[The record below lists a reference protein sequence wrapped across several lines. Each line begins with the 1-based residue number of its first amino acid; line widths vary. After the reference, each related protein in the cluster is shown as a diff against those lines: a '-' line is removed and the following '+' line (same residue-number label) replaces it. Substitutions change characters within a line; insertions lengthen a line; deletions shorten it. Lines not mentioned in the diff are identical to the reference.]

1 MSLRWE
7 KRKEHQKETC
17 SPSLP
22 LCLGHVGSWIR
33 GCWFQQ
39 YYLVRNFPPATYLHS
54 NLDPPPHKALVLL
67 NRKLLGFCDF
77 PKWERESLGIWGVE
91 NEDDVFCEG
100 GKMLA
105 GWRLH
110 CQDLRA
116 KPRGCSHMQLSK
128 HVSPLPGTPEA
139 RSAFTWGTAAAT
151 LLVLWPLVLLLSNPF
166 STLSSLTGVWR
177 NWPGHK
183 LQQVLWRQDH
193 FKTYIWSL
201 TFKCNSLNSFLLS

>member
-128 HVSPLPGTPEA
+128 HSLPIAWHPWGQVSIHLGDCSSHPAGPLASSVAPLKPILHTEFSHWGLKELTWPQTPA
-139 RSAFTWGTAAAT
+139 GVMKTR
-151 LLVLWPLVLLLSNPF
+151 PF
-166 STLSSLTGVWR
+166 QNIHLI
-177 NWPGHK
+177 
-183 LQQVLWRQDH
+183 
-193 FKTYIWSL
+193 TY
-201 TFKCNSLNSFLLS
+201 F